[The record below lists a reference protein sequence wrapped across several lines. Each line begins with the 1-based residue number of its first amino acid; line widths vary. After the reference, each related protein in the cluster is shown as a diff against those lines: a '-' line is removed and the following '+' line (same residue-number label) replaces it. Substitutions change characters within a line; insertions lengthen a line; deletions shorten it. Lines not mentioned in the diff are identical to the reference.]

1 MEFRLY
7 QYFKNLNGL
16 RFIAAFLVII
26 HHIEQFKNLWNIPNF
41 YYKSSIKSLGDV
53 GVTVFFVLSGFLIT
67 YILLKEKHKT
77 GTINIISFYIKRI
90 LRIWPLYFLLMILG
104 LFVFNKLPFAN
115 TEDLYVNF
123 YEFFYIKLI
132 LYIFIL
138 PNIVLQL
145 FGAVPLISQLWSIGI
160 EEQFY
165 LFWPHLIKRFKNTF
179 LVILFVWLASFLGTL
194 FIWYISVPERNYIQN
209 NTLINCLNFIKIY
222 LYNFKI
228 HSMAIGAMGAYILF
242 YSYESVL
249 KIIYLKSSQIIIY
262 LAAIIVIFAGLATT
276 TLNEQIYSII
286 AILII
291 LNLCSNSQSIFS
303 LENKVFNFL
312 GQISY
317 GLYMFH
323 PVSILLSKTILQMI
337 NINTSDLIFN
347 TLLYVFTFVFTIF
360 ISSISYYYF
369 EIKFLKLKPKDN

>member
-123 YEFFYIKLI
+123 HEFFYIKLI

-165 LFWPHLIKRFKNTF
+165 LI
-179 LVILFVWLASFLGTL
+179 
-194 FIWYISVPERNYIQN
+194 
-209 NTLINCLNFIKIY
+209 
-222 LYNFKI
+222 
-228 HSMAIGAMGAYILF
+228 
-242 YSYESVL
+242 
-249 KIIYLKSSQIIIY
+249 
-262 LAAIIVIFAGLATT
+262 
-276 TLNEQIYSII
+276 
-286 AILII
+286 
-291 LNLCSNSQSIFS
+291 
-303 LENKVFNFL
+303 
-312 GQISY
+312 
-317 GLYMFH
+317 
-323 PVSILLSKTILQMI
+323 
-337 NINTSDLIFN
+337 
-347 TLLYVFTFVFTIF
+347 
-360 ISSISYYYF
+360 
-369 EIKFLKLKPKDN
+369 